1 VHLLGSVPTGRDRGL
16 VERVARGVRGVKAV
30 SNDLDTI
37 DDRDE
42 PAGGADVAE
51 T

>member
-1 VHLLGSVPTGRDRGL
+1 

-30 SNDLDTI
+30 SYDLDTI